1 MSFINKRNLQG
12 VIWLLVIVLFA
23 VCLIMLTDNYFNN
36 QQINLLLTGCSKN
49 GGEAIL
55 EIHNNFTGSYS
66 FECKPK

>member
-55 EIHNNFTGSYS
+55 VIHNNFTGSYS